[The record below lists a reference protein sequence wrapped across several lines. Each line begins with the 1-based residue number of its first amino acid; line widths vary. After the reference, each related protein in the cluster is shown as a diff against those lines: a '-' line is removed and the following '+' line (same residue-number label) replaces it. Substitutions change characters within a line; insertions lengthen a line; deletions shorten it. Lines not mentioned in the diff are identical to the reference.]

1 MFHFSPMPAPLHC
14 RSRWQD
20 VLNFVDTYLKA
31 KAPLRKRLAL
41 QVVAAN
47 HEESDAEIMEEEERL
62 GAQGA
67 LARVWI
73 GEESIDDFKAGLS
86 LFPRKVA
93 RWVEPGGA
101 RSAAALDPA
110 PASL

>member
-1 MFHFSPMPAPLHC
+1 MPAHLHC

-73 GEESIDDFKAGLS
+73 GEESIDDFKATE
-86 LFPRKVA
+86 PVPQKVA
-93 RWVEPGGA
+93 VGGAGGA
-101 RSAAALDPA
+101 RSATALDPA
-110 PASL
+110 ASL